1 MLAIGQSPRS
11 FAHRVAEFLDRV
23 EYRRVET
30 EADLE
35 TILRLRYDAY
45 LKEGAI
51 PPSLSRRLEDA
62 FDDLD
67 NVYNFAIYI
76 DGELGNAIRLHVLSG
91 IGQQS
96 PALESFGEFLL
107 PELAAGKLIIDPN
120 RFVADYRLARLYPE
134 LPYVTLRLTYLA
146 CQFFAADIMTM
157 TVRAE
162 HEAFYR
168 RGFFARSVC
177 APRPYPL
184 LSKDIGLL
192 FIDFPRDA
200 ERLAERYPFSVSS
213 AAEREA
219 LFAPGPTGVRLR
231 SARLAAA
238 AQAAGN
244 APVEPIRTEASIATA
259 ARTPAAHAGRAGR
272 SALDDTRA
280 DRSRAAR

>member
-11 FAHRVAEFLDRV
+11 FAHRVTQFLDRV
-23 EYRRVET
+23 EYRRAET
-30 EADLE
+30 EAELDA
-35 TILRLRYDAY
+35 ILRLRYDAY

-51 PPSLSRRLEDA
+51 SPSLSRRLQDD

-67 NVYNFAIYI
+67 NAYNFGIFV

-91 IGQQS
+91 VGQQS
-96 PALESFGEFLL
+96 PAVESFSEFLL

-120 RFVADYRLARLYPE
+120 RFVADYRLARLCPE

-146 CQFFAADIMTM
+146 CKFFAADIMTM

-177 APRPYPL
+177 PPRPYPL
-184 LSKDIGLL
+184 LSKHIGLL
-192 FIDFPRDA
+192 FIDFPGDA
-200 ERLAERYPFSVSS
+200 ERLTERYPFSASS

-219 LFAPGPTGVRLR
+219 LFASGPTRVDPRN
-231 SARLAAA
+231 AKLAAA
-238 AQAAGN
+238 A
-244 APVEPIRTEASIATA
+244 
-259 ARTPAAHAGRAGR
+259 RAV
-272 SALDDTRA
+272 SPPF
-280 DRSRAAR
+280 